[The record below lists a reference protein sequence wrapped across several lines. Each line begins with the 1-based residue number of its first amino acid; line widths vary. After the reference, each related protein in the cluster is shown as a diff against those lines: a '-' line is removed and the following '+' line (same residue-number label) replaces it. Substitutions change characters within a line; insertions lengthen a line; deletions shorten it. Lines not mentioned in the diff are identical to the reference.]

1 MPCGGMFSTPPVSSS
16 RRATVSHEHHDLYAV
31 PRHSRV
37 RAHATHTHTHTHTHV
52 HVQTHAHVRTR
63 TQLAPRSSPRT
74 SCFHF
79 PAPPWQA
86 HLCRLL
92 TLLPRA
98 LLADDTITSPLF
110 DHFLKL
116 GNPKVSAKA
125 GTGVDN
131 SYKQMM
137 KNFDK

>member
-1 MPCGGMFSTPPVSSS
+1 M
-16 RRATVSHEHHDLYAV
+16 
-31 PRHSRV
+31 
-37 RAHATHTHTHTHTHV
+37 

-116 GNPKVSAKA
+116 GNPKVGSAKA

>member
-1 MPCGGMFSTPPVSSS
+1 MHGW
-16 RRATVSHEHHDLYAV
+16 R
-31 PRHSRV
+31 RV
-37 RAHATHTHTHTHTHV
+37 R
-52 HVQTHAHVRTR
+52 
-63 TQLAPRSSPRT
+63 PPRT
-74 SCFHF
+74 ACFHF
-79 PAPPWQA
+79 PAPPWEL

-92 TLLPRA
+92 TLLPLA
-98 LLADDTITSPLF
+98 SHADDTITSPLF

>member
-1 MPCGGMFSTPPVSSS
+1 MRT
-16 RRATVSHEHHDLYAV
+16 
-31 PRHSRV
+31 
-37 RAHATHTHTHTHTHV
+37 
-52 HVQTHAHVRTR
+52 HVRTR
-63 TQLAPRSSPRT
+63 TTGAAFVLRAPPA
-74 SCFHF
+74 HF

-98 LLADDTITSPLF
+98 SLADDTITSPLF

-116 GNPKVSAKA
+116 GNPKVGSAKA